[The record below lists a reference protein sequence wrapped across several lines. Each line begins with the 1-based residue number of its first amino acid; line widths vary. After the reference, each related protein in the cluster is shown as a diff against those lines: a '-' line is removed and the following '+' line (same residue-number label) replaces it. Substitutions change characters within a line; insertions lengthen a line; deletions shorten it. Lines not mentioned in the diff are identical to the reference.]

1 MNLFKRA
8 GALALALALT
18 AGCLTG
24 CGQKTTPETP
34 DSIDLT
40 TVTDPYL
47 TTAGLSAD
55 TVVATVG
62 ESDITAD
69 QLLYWIAYSADSLS
83 QYYSMYSSD
92 AELPWDTETESGTLA
107 ESVKKNALETAA
119 LYTLLPEKA
128 KADGLELSQSYKDS
142 FTIAM
147 DQMAAQM
154 NKEEDLLYTLWYYPL
169 TEELYTALCDS
180 EEYNAQLMEHRFG
193 EGSDGYPTDS
203 EVLTYLED
211 EEQCYF
217 FKHILLTVE
226 ETAAEEGDA
235 SASAS
240 ASTSAAADNAEAQ
253 KALIEDIL
261 QQLKDS
267 DDPITLFDSLMKEHS
282 MDPGRYSYPEGYLG
296 SVNAESATGM
306 KMNAPVEEA
315 CLALEEGQ
323 FSDVI
328 EVTEDEGGYHGY
340 HIVLRLPV
348 EGNVDAADYRQA
360 YVSAQMTALQDQW
373 LSENE
378 IVTNETYDKLDVPSF
393 YTTLTVLRDA
403 ITAEVTAHPEA
414 SEDASAEGT
423 DTSAESADPSASTEG
438 EG

>member
-1 MNLFKRA
+1 MNLFKRV
-8 GALALALALT
+8 GALALALTLT

-24 CGQKTTPETP
+24 CGQKTTTQAPET
-34 DSIDLT
+34 IDLT

-47 TTAGLSAD
+47 TTSGLSAD
-55 TVVATVG
+55 TVVGTVG
-62 ESDITAD
+62 GMDITAD

-83 QYYSMYSSD
+83 QYYSMYSAD
-92 AELPWDTETESGTLA
+92 AQLPWDTETESGTLA

-142 FTIAM
+142 FAIAM

-180 EEYNAQLMEHRFG
+180 EEYNAQIMEHRFG
-193 EGSDGYPTDS
+193 EGADGYPTDS

-226 ETAAEEGDA
+226 EPTGEE
-235 SASAS
+235 SAS
-240 ASTSAAADNAEAQ
+240 STPATDAEQ

-267 DDPITLFDSLMKEHS
+267 DDPITLFDSLMKQHS

-323 FSDVI
+323 FSEII
-328 EVTEDEGGYHGY
+328 EVTQEEGGYHGY

-348 EGNVDAADYRQA
+348 EGNVKAADYRQA

-373 LSENE
+373 LAENE
-378 IVTNETYDKLDVPSF
+378 IVTNEVYDKLDVPNF
-393 YTTLTVLRDA
+393 YSTLTVMRDA
-403 ITAEVTAHPEA
+403 ITAEITAQPE
-414 SEDASAEGT
+414 ASAEGS
-423 DTSAESADPSASTEG
+423 DASASTEG

>member
-1 MNLFKRA
+1 MKLFKRA

-24 CGQKTTPETP
+24 CGQKPSTPKAPE
-34 DSIDLT
+34 SIDLS

-47 TTAGLSAD
+47 TTSGMSAD

-62 ESDITAD
+62 EIDITAD
-69 QLLYWIAYSADSLS
+69 QLLYWIAYSSDSLS

-92 AELPWDTETESGTLA
+92 GQLPWDTETESGTLA
-107 ESVKKNALETAA
+107 DSVKKNALETAA
-119 LYTLLPEKA
+119 LYALLPEKA

-142 FTIAM
+142 FAIAM
-147 DQMAAQM
+147 DQMSAQM
-154 NKEEDLLYTLWYYPL
+154 AKEEDMTYTLWYYPL

-180 EEYNAQLMEHRFG
+180 EEYNSQIMKHHFG

-203 EVLTYLED
+203 EVVTYLEED
-211 EEQCYF
+211 EQCYF

-226 ETAAEEGDA
+226 E
-235 SASAS
+235 
-240 ASTSAAADNAEAQ
+240 ASTEKGDTSADAPATEAEQ

-267 DDPITLFDSLMKEHS
+267 DDPITLFDTLMKKHS

-296 SVNAESATGM
+296 SVNAESTTGM

-323 FSDVI
+323 FSEII
-328 EVTEDEGGYHGY
+328 EVTQDQGGYHGY

-348 EGNVDAADYRQA
+348 EGNVKAADYRQA

-373 LSENE
+373 LEENE
-378 IVTNETYDKLDVPSF
+378 IVTNENYDKLDIPSF
-393 YTTLTVLRDA
+393 YATLTVMRDA
-403 ITAEVTAHPEA
+403 ITVEITTQPQA
-414 SEDASAEGT
+414 SGSTSADASTQG
-423 DTSAESADPSASTEG
+423 
-438 EG
+438 

>member
-1 MNLFKRA
+1 MMKLFKRA

-24 CGQKTTPETP
+24 CGQKTTTQAPE
-34 DSIDLT
+34 SIDLT

-62 ESDITAD
+62 EQDITAD

-83 QYYSMYSSD
+83 NYYSMYSAD
-92 AELPWDTETESGTLA
+92 AQLPWDTETESGTLA

-128 KADGLELSQSYKDS
+128 KADGLELSQGYKDS
-142 FTIAM
+142 FAIAM
-147 DQMAAQM
+147 DQMTAQM
-154 NKEEDLLYTLWYYPL
+154 AEEEHLNYTLWYYPL
-169 TEELYTALCDS
+169 TQQLYTALCDS
-180 EEYNAQLMEHRFG
+180 EEYNTQIMEHRFG

-203 EVLTYLED
+203 EVLTYLEED
-211 EEQCYF
+211 EQCYF

-226 ETAAEEGDA
+226 ETPAEEGDT
-235 SASAS
+235 S
-240 ASTSAAADNAEAQ
+240 ASTSAADNNAQQ

-267 DDPITLFDSLMKEHS
+267 DDPITLFDSLMKQHS

-296 SVNAESATGM
+296 TVNADSATGM

-323 FSDVI
+323 FSEII
-328 EVTEDEGGYHGY
+328 EVTQEEGGYHGY

-348 EGNVDAADYRQA
+348 EGNANAADYRQA

-373 LSENE
+373 LAENE

-393 YTTLTVLRDA
+393 YATLTVMRDA
-403 ITAEVTAHPEA
+403 ITAELTPQPEA
-414 SEDASAEGT
+414 SG
-423 DTSAESADPSASTEG
+423 DTSAEGSDPSASTEG